1 MIKSIL
7 VALDG
12 SPSSNSA
19 KKMAILMAKDF
30 NATLSGI
37 GILDEPWIAAP
48 EAIPL
53 GGATFKVELDEQLL
67 ADAKRHVHKLETSF
81 LDFCRNHDVSCSVI
95 DATGVPSYEI
105 EHFMVEHD
113 LLIIGKDA
121 DFHFNPTQST
131 AVPVRQL
138 LKDNPRPIIVTSTE
152 LPHEQSKHILVA
164 FDGTFAASR
173 ALHMGLLLGLFE
185 GKTVHIANV
194 SQSEE
199 EARDKVN
206 MGAKLCK
213 NHGVIAHIYPL
224 VSQEKPEKA
233 LLNLSEDIKPSLIIM
248 GVYGHGT
255 LSHLFWGSCA
265 DNLLK
270 STLIPIFFYH

>member
-7 VALDG
+7 VALDE
-12 SPSSNSA
+12 SLSSESA
-19 KKMAILMAKDF
+19 KKMAIHMAKDYGSSL
-30 NATLSGI
+30 TGI

-53 GGATFKVELDEQLL
+53 GGAAFKVELDEQLL
-67 ADAKRHVHKLETSF
+67 ADAKRHVHRLEKNF
-81 LDFCRNHDVSCSVI
+81 LDFCRNHNVSGSVI

-121 DFHFNPTQST
+121 DFHFNPAQNT
-131 AVPVRQL
+131 AIPVRQL
-138 LKDNPRPIIVTSTE
+138 LKDNPRPIIVTGAE
-152 LPHEQSKHILVA
+152 LPHEKSKNLLVA

-173 ALHMGLLLGLFE
+173 SLHMALLLGLFK

-213 NHGVIAHIYPL
+213 NHGVTTHLYPL

-233 LLNLSEDIKPSLIIM
+233 LLNLCEDIKPSLIVM
-248 GVYGHGT
+248 GVYGHGAI
-255 LSHLFWGSCA
+255 SHLFWGSCA

>member
-7 VALDG
+7 VALDD
-12 SPSSNSA
+12 SPSSGSA
-19 KKMAILMAKDF
+19 KKIAIHMAKDYK
-30 NATLSGI
+30 ASLSGI

-53 GGATFKVELDEQLL
+53 GGAAFKVVLDEQLL
-67 ADAKRHVHKLETSF
+67 ADAKRHVHKLEKNF
-81 LDFCRNHDVSCSVI
+81 LDLCQNHNVSGSVI
-95 DATGVPSYEI
+95 DATGIPSYEI

-113 LLIIGKDA
+113 ILIIGKDA
-121 DFHFNPTQST
+121 DFHFSPNQNT

-138 LKDNPRPIIVTSTE
+138 LKDNPRPIIVTSAE

-173 ALHMGLLLGLFE
+173 ALHMGLLLGLFK

-199 EARDKVN
+199 EARDKIN

-213 NHGVIAHIYPL
+213 NHDVTAHLYPL
-224 VSQEKPEKA
+224 VSQENPEKA
-233 LLNLSEDIKPSLIIM
+233 LLNLSEDIKPSLIVM

-270 STLIPIFFYH
+270 SSLIPIFFYH